1 MTGAVVRSVAAALA
15 LAGCT
20 GEAIP
25 DVAARVRASDTERRL
40 AALEARIGTVVPPAI
55 DVDAVADR
63 LWATARDSGIA
74 GVPGPAG
81 AMGPPGPTGAAGPIG
96 PAGPAGAMGP
106 VGPRGEAGPRGEEGP
121 QGVQGLQGPQGIQ
134 GAQGVEG
141 PRGAPGPAG
150 SYAAKRDVMRREA
163 RVAIG
168 PGLVATAVVTCEKP
182 IDLVVAGGCAAEP
195 IWMAQL
201 IVARPFAVGDAAAA
215 AGWRCDYKNT
225 SPSTTIEAT
234 AEIFCVR
241 GRD

>member
-1 MTGAVVRSVAAALA
+1 VA
-15 LAGCT
+15 
-20 GEAIP
+20 
-25 DVAARVRASDTERRL
+25 
-40 AALEARIGTVVPPAI
+40 PPAI

-81 AMGPPGPTGAAGPIG
+81 AMGPPGPTGAPGPIG